1 MRSARLRL
9 SGFWSREARKHRPA
23 KNAAA
28 ADETIR
34 PAEPGLWAHG
44 KSSHPSLKDHH
55 MHDMM
60 SGMMSGGMDGMMWG
74 MGLFGLLVLA
84 LIVLGVAAL
93 VKYLF
98 FDGD

>member
-1 MRSARLRL
+1 
-9 SGFWSREARKHRPA
+9 
-23 KNAAA
+23 
-28 ADETIR
+28 
-34 PAEPGLWAHG
+34 
-44 KSSHPSLKDHH
+44 